1 MLESLLPALAD
12 GWICFFTGQH
22 SGYHGY
28 GAKTLPDSRSMVSSL
43 SNGVSWGIANL
54 FVTPVGIIA
63 DIAGLQATLNAV
75 AFLPWLVTLLYIGKK
90 IAQKIGLNFRKGG
103 TTALRPFSHRMKTNI
118 IKDNEGVNFQPRPAP
133 SAAPR

>member
-1 MLESLLPALAD
+1 MPALAD

-28 GAKTLPDSRSMVSSL
+28 GAKTLPRFPQYGELVV
-43 SNGVSWGIANL
+43 NGVSWGIANL

-90 IAQKIGLNFRKGG
+90 LLKK
-103 TTALRPFSHRMKTNI
+103 
-118 IKDNEGVNFQPRPAP
+118 
-133 SAAPR
+133 